1 MKEHEEIHN
10 PTIIFRGLTDSGTA
24 VAALNAS
31 VSSASMNAT
40 LMNPGFC
47 EDDDERMT
55 KTHNQEDLEYENTQR
70 ALEQEIP
77 K

>member
-55 KTHNQEDLEYENTQR
+55 KLTIKKIWNMRIHKE
-70 ALEQEIP
+70 P
-77 K
+77 

>member
-31 VSSASMNAT
+31 VSSPSMNAT
-40 LMNPGFC
+40 LLNPGFC
-47 EDDDERMT
+47 DDDDQT
-55 KTHNQEDLEYENTQR
+55 SNHEDLEYENTQR

>member
-40 LMNPGFC
+40 LLNPGFC
-47 EDDDERMT
+47 KDDDDQMT
-55 KTHNQEDLEYENTQR
+55 KLTIKKIWNMRIHKE
-70 ALEQEIP
+70 P
-77 K
+77 